1 MTLNFQRNLL
11 AALITSA
18 TLTACSP
25 PKGQVKTE
33 ELVAASTRISAS
45 NSHWLLL
52 GTQAQGAYALT
63 DTPLTPRFHWRTN
76 KDFPTPIT
84 AIAIAA
90 NAPKAITATNDQLVI
105 WNSDTGQAAHYLSAP
120 AVINALAI
128 NNEGTLAALALTNN
142 TAVIINLVRGG
153 VVNTFTHKSPVLS
166 IAISG
171 EHLLT
176 GEEANNAHLWQINQG
191 TPLENFE
198 HKDGVNYVAFGP
210 ANTLVTAGRYDATK
224 FWDKTSGKI
233 KATISSSAKA
243 MDAGR
248 RAIGVIFESADQV
261 VIGYSDSTIERVN
274 LATETTSKKWV
285 VSTSTPFTKSGAS
298 LVGIEQVGGN
308 IYAISSDSRAHR
320 LIE

>member
-1 MTLNFQRNLL
+1 MTLKFQRTLL
-11 AALITSA
+11 ASLIIGTS
-18 TLTACSP
+18 LNACTP
-25 PKGQVKTE
+25 PKGQVKTH
-33 ELVAASTRISAS
+33 ELVTASTRISAS
-45 NSHWLLL
+45 NSHWLLI

-63 DTPLTPRFHWRTN
+63 DTPLSPRFHWRTN

-90 NAPKAITATNDQLVI
+90 NAPKAITATNDRLVI
-105 WNSDTGQAAHYLSAP
+105 WNSDTGQAIHHLSAP

-128 NNEGTLAALALTNN
+128 NDEGTLAALALSNN

-153 VVNTFTHKSPVLS
+153 VVNTFTHQSPVLS
-166 IAISG
+166 IAIHG

-176 GEEANNAHLWQINQG
+176 GEEGNSAHLWQINQDA
-191 TPLENFE
+191 PLKSFE

-224 FWDKTSGKI
+224 FWDKSSGKV
-233 KATISSSAKA
+233 KTTISSSAKA

-248 RAIGVIFESADQV
+248 RAIGVVFESAEQV
-261 VIGYSDSTIERVN
+261 VIGYSDSAIERVN
-274 LATETTSKKWV
+274 LTSSTTLKKWV
-285 VSTSTPFTKSGAS
+285 ISASTPFTKSGAS
-298 LVGIEQVGGN
+298 LVGIEKVEGN

-320 LIE
+320 LID